1 MFVVIWDCPRAH
13 KSGQLR
19 ALTITPTTAPQR
31 IRYGHSFY
39 GWVLKNGLYDTTIAA
54 PAISSKI
61 LCNLSLQH
69 SATFKYIWPQAK
81 CRKRISERDARF
93 KAQNSKLQIFLSSLA
108 GAHLRYWTF
117 LLIFQNFQQTA
128 PKQWFSFKT
137 CDDEPW
143 Q

>member
-19 ALTITPTTAPQR
+19 ALTITPTIAPR
-31 IRYGHSFY
+31 KIRYGHSFY

-81 CRKRISERDARF
+81 CRKRISKRDARF
-93 KAQNSKLQIFLSSLA
+93 KAQNSKLQIFCHHRPVHIYDTELSTNCPETFVPNNT
-108 GAHLRYWTF
+108 LR
-117 LLIFQNFQQTA
+117 
-128 PKQWFSFKT
+128 
-137 CDDEPW
+137 
-143 Q
+143 